1 MTAGDIHSLTD
12 GCPPMVRGMVDP
24 EILAYYR
31 HGFEQDRLAGGRQ
44 RIEFLRVRDL
54 LERHLPP
61 PPAQILDIGG
71 GAGAYA
77 VPLTAAGYEVHLV
90 DPVPLHV
97 GQAAAAS
104 QAAGVQLAGAT
115 VGDARALDAADD
127 SADVAL
133 LLGPLYHLTSKA
145 DRIAALREARRAV
158 RPGGLIIAKALS
170 RFYPVFENLADGMG
184 SEPGEFAGTAQF
196 LADGQYRNDSND
208 PAKFTTSYFHRPE
221 ELTSEIQEADLE
233 LRLLAAA
240 SGPVKLLASTAQ
252 RLANPAQRE
261 YLLSVL
267 RALESEPS
275 IIGMSQNFLAIAQV
289 PSKA

>member
-1 MTAGDIHSLTD
+1 
-12 GCPPMVRGMVDP
+12 MVDP
-24 EILAYYR
+24 EILAYYGY
-31 HGFEQDRLAGGRQ
+31 GFEQDRLAGGRQ
-44 RIEFLRVRDL
+44 RIEFLRVWDL

-61 PPAQILDIGG
+61 PPAQVLDIGG

-97 GQAAAAS
+97 DQATEAS
-104 QAAGVQLAGAT
+104 RAAGIQLAGAT
-115 VGDARALDAADD
+115 VGDARALDAADN

-145 DRIAALREARRAV
+145 DRIVALREARRAA

-170 RFYPVFENLADGMG
+170 RFYPVFENLTDDIG
-184 SEPGEFAGTAQF
+184 SEPGEFASTAQF
-196 LADGQYRNDSND
+196 LADGQYRNHSDD

-221 ELTSEIQEADLE
+221 ELTREIQEADLE

-240 SGPVKLLASTAQ
+240 SGPVKLLAGTAR
-252 RLANPAQRE
+252 RLENPAQRE
-261 YLLSVL
+261 YLLSAL
-267 RALESEPS
+267 RVLESEPS
-275 IIGMSQNFLAIAQV
+275 IIGMSQNFVAIAQV

>member
-1 MTAGDIHSLTD
+1 
-12 GCPPMVRGMVDP
+12 MVRGMVNP
-24 EILAYYR
+24 EIHAYYE

-44 RIEFLRVRDL
+44 RIEFLRVWDL
-54 LERHLPP
+54 LERHLPL

-97 GQAAAAS
+97 SQAAEAS
-104 QAAGVQLAGAT
+104 RAAGVQLAGAT
-115 VGDARALDAADD
+115 VGDARALDAADN

-145 DRIAALREARRAV
+145 DRIAALREARRAA

-170 RFYPVFENLADGMG
+170 RFYPVFENLTDDMG
-184 SEPGEFAGTAQF
+184 SEPGDFAATAQF
-196 LADGQYRNDSND
+196 LTDGQYRNDTGD

-240 SGPVKLLASTAQ
+240 SGPVKLLAGIAR
-252 RLANPAQRE
+252 RLEDPAQRE
-261 YLLSVL
+261 YLLSAL

-275 IIGMSQNFLAIAQV
+275 IIGMSQSLVAIAQV